1 MATKTKNNKKRTLKK
16 RTYKRGTYK
25 RGTYKKGGRPI
36 KSGSY
41 GCVFK
46 PVLKCDKNKSA
57 ELENGISKLMDEDA
71 AQIEFDTIVEVQTH
85 IKGIPNNNDYFLVN
99 DIKMCAPEK
108 LSPAD
113 LNEFDT
119 VCNDI
124 VKYTGYDKTI
134 INNNLKHFKIINMPY
149 GGIDLNE
156 FWKRMMD
163 VPARDKK
170 KIFALVNGILIQLL
184 ENGIIPLNQTG
195 FYHLDV
201 KGGNILVSD
210 DIKYARLIDWGVSQK
225 LNENNIAPS
234 KFIQEFQFNIPFT
247 NILFNLNINKWL
259 QEEFT
264 KMNIT
269 KMNITKINI
278 TKMNITK
285 INIKSISLFTMK
297 TIVKTI
303 MDKAMKDRGEGHY
316 MVILYYII
324 VLYNL
329 DDALGQTDSINF
341 ASDLICSFIA
351 TALMNYTDS
360 NGIFQLK
367 KYCLEVYLRNVDVW
381 GFIISYIQII
391 IYAKEM
397 KGATKYKKEFIKA
410 VSDIIIN
417 YCYNPKYA
425 ISPIPVD
432 KVIADLRKIKL

>member
-1 MATKTKNNKKRTLKK
+1 MVTKTKKYKKIRSLRRRTHK
-16 RTYKRGTYK
+16 RI
-25 RGTYKKGGRPI
+25 KGGRPI

-46 PVLKCDKNKSA
+46 PPLKCDKNKSA
-57 ELENGISKLMDEDA
+57 ELENGISKLMDDTSSK
-71 AQIEFDTIVEVQTH
+71 IEFDTILEVQSH
-85 IKGIPNNNDYFLVN
+85 IKDIPNNNDYFLVN
-99 DIKMCAPEK
+99 DIKMCRPEK
-108 LSPAD
+108 LSNED

-124 VKYTGYDKTI
+124 VKYTGYDKNI
-134 INNNLKHFKIINMPY
+134 INNNLKYFKIINMPY

-156 FWKRMMD
+156 FWKSLMD
-163 VPARDKK
+163 IPARKKK
-170 KIFALVNGILIQLL
+170 KIFNAVNSILIRLL

-247 NILFNLNINKWL
+247 NILFNLNINNWL
-259 QEEFT
+259 QEEL
-264 KMNIT
+264 
-269 KMNITKINI
+269 TKINI
-278 TKMNITK
+278 KNITK
-285 INIKSISLFTMK
+285 INIKSISLLTMK
-297 TIVKTI
+297 TIVKNI

-329 DDALGQTDSINF
+329 DDNLNQTDSTNF
-341 ASDLICSFIA
+341 ATELICTYIA

-367 KYCLEVYLRNVDVW
+367 KYCTEVYLRNVDIW
-381 GFIISYIQII
+381 GFIMSYIQII
-391 IYAKEM
+391 IYEKETNGAK
-397 KGATKYKKEFIKA
+397 KYKKEFIKT
-410 VSDIIIN
+410 VSNIIVN

-425 ISPIPVD
+425 ILPIPVD
-432 KVIADLRKIKL
+432 KVIAELREIKP

>member
-1 MATKTKNNKKRTLKK
+1 MVTKTKKYNKKRSIRRKTYKK
-16 RTYKRGTYK
+16 IYKRGVN
-25 RGTYKKGGRPI
+25 RGGRPI

-46 PVLKCDKNKSA
+46 PPLKCEKTKSA
-57 ELENGISKLMDEDA
+57 ELKNGISKLMDDEA
-71 AQIEFDTIVEVQTH
+71 AQIEFDTILDVQSH

-99 DIKMCAPEK
+99 DIKMCAPDK
-108 LSPAD
+108 LSNED
-113 LNEFDT
+113 LKDFDM

-124 VKYTGYDKTI
+124 VKYTGYDKNI

-149 GGIDLNE
+149 GGVDLNE

-163 VPARDKK
+163 IPAKDKK
-170 KIFALVNGILIQLL
+170 KIFLAVNSILIKLL
-184 ENGIIPLNQTG
+184 EKGIMPLNQTG

-201 KGGNILVSD
+201 KGGNILISD
-210 DIKYARLIDWGVSQK
+210 DITYARLIDWGVSQK
-225 LNENNIAPS
+225 LNENNLAPS

-264 KMNIT
+264 RMNITRMNIT
-269 KMNITKINI
+269 KMNITR
-278 TKMNITK
+278 

-297 TIVKTI
+297 TIVKNI
-303 MDKAMKDRGEGHY
+303 LDKVMKDRGEGHY
-316 MVILYYII
+316 MIILYYII

-329 DDALGQTDSINF
+329 DTENNKISQDDHTNF
-341 ASDLICSFIA
+341 ASDLICTYIA

-360 NGIFQLK
+360 NGVFQLK
-367 KYCLEVYLRNVDVW
+367 KYCAEVYLRNVDVW
-381 GFIISYIQII
+381 GFIMSYIQII
-391 IYAKEM
+391 IYAKEI
-397 KGATKYKKEFIKA
+397 KGTPKYKREFIKA

-432 KVIADLRKIKL
+432 KVIADLRKIKP

>member
-1 MATKTKNNKKRTLKK
+1 MVTKTKKYNNKKGSLRRKTYKNI
-16 RTYKRGTYK
+16 YKRGGK
-25 RGTYKKGGRPI
+25 PI

-46 PVLKCDKNKSA
+46 PMLKCDKNKSA
-57 ELENGISKLMDEDA
+57 QLENGISKLMDEDS
-71 AQIEFDTIVEVQTH
+71 AQIEFDTIVEVQSH
-85 IKGIPNNNDYFLVN
+85 IKDIPNNNDYFLVN
-99 DIKMCAPEK
+99 DIKMCAPDK

-113 LNEFDT
+113 LNQFDT

-124 VKYTGYDKTI
+124 VKYTGYDKNI

-156 FWKRMMD
+156 FWKRLID
-163 VPARDKK
+163 SPAKDKK
-170 KIFALVNGILIQLL
+170 KIFVAVNGILIRLL
-184 ENGIIPLNQTG
+184 ENGIMPLNQTG

-201 KGGNILVSD
+201 KGGNILISD

-225 LNENNIAPS
+225 LNEHNIAPS
-234 KFIQEFQFNIPFT
+234 KFLQEFQFNIPFT
-247 NILFNLNINKWL
+247 NVLFNININKWI
-259 QEEFT
+259 QEEIT

-269 KMNITKINI
+269 KMNITKN
-278 TKMNITK
+278 K
-285 INIKSISLFTMK
+285 ISLSLMK
-297 TIVKTI
+297 KIVKNI
-303 MDKAMKDRGEGHY
+303 LDKAMKDRGEGHY
-316 MVILYYII
+316 MVILYYIS

-329 DDALGQTDSINF
+329 DDSLNEEDAKTF
-341 ASDLICSFIA
+341 ASDLICTFIA

-360 NGIFQLK
+360 NGIFQIK

-381 GFIISYIQII
+381 GFIMSYIQII
-391 IYAKEM
+391 IYAKEI
-397 KGATKYKKEFIKA
+397 KGTPKYKREFIKA

-432 KVIADLRKIKL
+432 KVIADLRKIKP

>member
-1 MATKTKNNKKRTLKK
+1 MVTKRKKNNKKR
-16 RTYKRGTYK
+16 RTYKRV
-25 RGTYKKGGRPI
+25 KGGRPI

-57 ELENGISKLMDEDA
+57 ELENGISKLMDEEA
-71 AQIEFDTIVEVQTH
+71 AQIEFDTILEVQRH

-99 DIKMCAPEK
+99 DIQMCAPDK
-108 LSPAD
+108 LSNED

-124 VKYTGYDKTI
+124 VKYTGYDKNI

-149 GGIDLNE
+149 GGVDLNE

-163 VPARDKK
+163 IPAKDKK
-170 KIFALVNGILIQLL
+170 KIFLAVNSILIRLL

-225 LNENNIAPS
+225 LNENNITPS

-247 NILFNLNINKWL
+247 NILFNININKWL

-269 KMNITKINI
+269 KMNI
-278 TKMNITK
+278 
-285 INIKSISLFTMK
+285 KSISLLTMK
-297 TIVKTI
+297 TIVKNI
-303 MDKAMKDRGEGHY
+303 LDKVMKDRGEGHY

-329 DDALGQTDSINF
+329 DDKLDQPESTTF

-351 TALMNYTDS
+351 TALMNYMDS
-360 NGIFQLK
+360 NGVFQLK
-367 KYCLEVYLRNVDVW
+367 KYCAEVYLRNVDVW
-381 GFIISYIQII
+381 GFIMSYIQII
-391 IYAKEM
+391 IYAKEI
-397 KGATKYKKEFIKA
+397 KGASKYKREFIKA

-432 KVIADLRKIKL
+432 KVIADLRKIKP

>member
-1 MATKTKNNKKRTLKK
+1 MVIKTKKYNKKRSLRRK
-16 RTYKRGTYK
+16 
-25 RGTYKKGGRPI
+25 TYKKGANKGGKPI

-57 ELENGISKLMDEDA
+57 ELENGISKLMDEDSA
-71 AQIEFDTIVEVQTH
+71 KIEFDTILEVQRH

-99 DIKMCAPEK
+99 DIKMCAPDK
-108 LSPAD
+108 LSNED
-113 LNEFDT
+113 LNDFDT

-124 VKYTGYDKTI
+124 VKYTGYDKNI

-156 FWKRMMD
+156 FWKRLMYI
-163 VPARDKK
+163 PAKDKK
-170 KIFALVNGILIQLL
+170 KIFVAVNSILIQLL

-264 KMNIT
+264 KMNI
-269 KMNITKINI
+269 KNKNI
-278 TKMNITK
+278 TKMNI
-285 INIKSISLFTMK
+285 KSISLSLMK
-297 TIVKTI
+297 QIAKNI
-303 MDKAMKDRGEGHY
+303 MDKAMKDRGDGHY

-329 DDALGQTDSINF
+329 DDALGQNDSTNF
-341 ASDLICSFIA
+341 ASDLICTFIA

-360 NGIFQLK
+360 NGVFQLK

-381 GFIISYIQII
+381 GFIMSYIQII
-391 IYAKEM
+391 IYAKEI
-397 KGATKYKKEFIKA
+397 KGAKKYKKEFIKA

-432 KVIADLRKIKL
+432 KVIADLRLIKQ

>member
-1 MATKTKNNKKRTLKK
+1 MVTKTKKYYKKKGRNLKK
-16 RTYKRGTYK
+16 RTYKIGTYK
-25 RGTYKKGGRPI
+25 RVKGGKPI

-46 PVLKCDKNKSA
+46 PTLKCDKKKSNDI
-57 ELENGISKLMDEDA
+57 ENGISKLMDEDA
-71 AQIEFDTIVEVQTH
+71 AKIEFDTILDVQSH
-85 IKGIPNNNDYFLVN
+85 IKNIPNNNDYFLVN
-99 DIKMCAPEK
+99 SITMCQPDK
-108 LSPAD
+108 LSPTD
-113 LNEFDT
+113 LNEFDA

-124 VKYTGYDKTI
+124 VKYTGYDKNI

-156 FWKRMMD
+156 FWKRLMD
-163 VPARDKK
+163 IPAKDKK
-170 KIFALVNGILIQLL
+170 KIFFAVNSILIQLL
-184 ENGIIPLNQTG
+184 EKGIIPLNETG

-247 NILFNLNINKWL
+247 NILFNLNINKWI
-259 QEEFT
+259 QEEITKLNIT

-269 KMNITKINI
+269 KMNI
-278 TKMNITK
+278 
-285 INIKSISLFTMK
+285 KSISLSGMK
-297 TIVKTI
+297 TIVKNI

-329 DDALGQTDSINF
+329 DDKIDQSESKNF
-341 ASDLICSFIA
+341 ALDIICTYIA

-360 NGIFQLK
+360 SGVFQIK
-367 KYCLEVYLRNVDVW
+367 KYCTDVYLRNVDVW
-381 GFIISYIQII
+381 GFIMSYIQII
-391 IYAKEM
+391 IYAKEI
-397 KGATKYKKEFIKA
+397 KTAKKYKKEFIKA

-417 YCYNPKYA
+417 YCYNPKYS

-432 KVIADLRKIKL
+432 KVIADLRQIKI

>member
-1 MATKTKNNKKRTLKK
+1 MVTKTKNNNNKKYKKGRTQKK
-16 RTYKRGTYK
+16 RTYKRV
-25 RGTYKKGGRPI
+25 KGGKPI

-46 PVLKCDKNKSA
+46 PVLKCDKNKYA
-57 ELENGISKLMDEDA
+57 ELENGISKLMDEDSA
-71 AQIEFDTIVEVQTH
+71 KIEFDTIVEVQTH

-99 DIKMCAPEK
+99 DIKMCAPDK
-108 LSPAD
+108 LSNED
-113 LNEFDT
+113 LNDFDA

-124 VKYTGYDKTI
+124 VKYTGYDKNI

-170 KIFALVNGILIQLL
+170 KIFGAVNSILIRLL

-210 DIKYARLIDWGVSQK
+210 DIRYARLIDWGVSQK
-225 LNENNIAPS
+225 LNENNITPS

-247 NILFNLNINKWL
+247 NILFNLNINKWI

-264 KMNIT
+264 KMNI
-269 KMNITKINI
+269 KNKNI

-285 INIKSISLFTMK
+285 MNKKSISLFTMK
-297 TIVKTI
+297 QIVKNVI
-303 MDKAMKDRGEGHY
+303 DKAMKDRGEGHY
-316 MVILYYII
+316 MVMLYYII

-329 DDALGQTDSINF
+329 DDKLDQPESTNF
-341 ASDLICSFIA
+341 ASDLICTFIA

-360 NGIFQLK
+360 NGVFQLK

-381 GFIISYIQII
+381 GFIMSYIQII
-391 IYAKEM
+391 IYAKEI
-397 KGATKYKKEFIKA
+397 KGTPKYKKEYNKEFIKA

-432 KVIADLRKIKL
+432 KVIADLLKIKP

>member
-1 MATKTKNNKKRTLKK
+1 MVTKTKKYNNKKGSLRRKTYKNI
-16 RTYKRGTYK
+16 YKRGGK
-25 RGTYKKGGRPI
+25 PI

-46 PVLKCDKNKSA
+46 PMLKCDKNKSA
-57 ELENGISKLMDEDA
+57 QLENGISKLMDEDS
-71 AQIEFDTIVEVQTH
+71 AQIEFDTIVEVQSH
-85 IKGIPNNNDYFLVN
+85 IKDIPNNNDYFLVN
-99 DIKMCAPEK
+99 DIKMCAPDK

-113 LNEFDT
+113 LNQFDT

-124 VKYTGYDKTI
+124 VKYTGYDKNI

-156 FWKRMMD
+156 FWKRLID
-163 VPARDKK
+163 SPAKDKK
-170 KIFALVNGILIQLL
+170 KIFVAVNGILIRLL
-184 ENGIIPLNQTG
+184 ENGIMPLNQTG

-201 KGGNILVSD
+201 KGGNILISD

-225 LNENNIAPS
+225 LNEHNIAPS
-234 KFIQEFQFNIPFT
+234 KFLQEFQFNIPFT
-247 NILFNLNINKWL
+247 NVLFNININKWI
-259 QEEFT
+259 QEEIT

-269 KMNITKINI
+269 KMNITKN
-278 TKMNITK
+278 K
-285 INIKSISLFTMK
+285 ISLSLMK
-297 TIVKTI
+297 KIVKNI
-303 MDKAMKDRGEGHY
+303 LDKAMKDRGEGHY
-316 MVILYYII
+316 MVILYYIS

-329 DDALGQTDSINF
+329 DDSLNEEDAKTF
-341 ASDLICSFIA
+341 ASDLICTFIA

-360 NGIFQLK
+360 NGIFQIK

-381 GFIISYIQII
+381 GFIMSYIQII

-397 KGATKYKKEFIKA
+397 KGVKKYKKEMIKA

-432 KVIADLRKIKL
+432 KVIADLRKIKP

>member
-1 MATKTKNNKKRTLKK
+1 MVTKTKKYNKKRILRKK
-16 RTYKRGTYK
+16 TYKKIYKRGAN
-25 RGTYKKGGRPI
+25 RGGKPI

-57 ELENGISKLMDEDA
+57 ELENGISKLMDEEA
-71 AQIEFDTIVEVQTH
+71 AQIEFDTILEVQRH

-99 DIKMCAPEK
+99 DIKMCAPDK
-108 LSPAD
+108 LSNED
-113 LNEFDT
+113 LNDFDT

-124 VKYTGYDKTI
+124 VKYTGYDKNI

-163 VPARDKK
+163 LPAKDKK
-170 KIFALVNGILIQLL
+170 KIFALVNSILIRLL
-184 ENGIIPLNQTG
+184 ENGIIPLNQMG

-264 KMNIT
+264 K
-269 KMNITKINI
+269 INI
-278 TKMNITK
+278 KNK
-285 INIKSISLFTMK
+285 NIKSISLLIMK
-297 TIVKTI
+297 SIVKNI
-303 MDKAMKDRGEGHY
+303 IDKAMKDRGEGHY

-329 DDALGQTDSINF
+329 DDKVSENESTNF
-341 ASDLICSFIA
+341 AADLICTYIS

-360 NGIFQLK
+360 NGVFQLK
-367 KYCLEVYLRNVDVW
+367 KYCAEVYLRNVDVW
-381 GFIISYIQII
+381 GFIMSYIQII
-391 IYAKEM
+391 IYAKEIN
-397 KGATKYKKEFIKA
+397 GAKKYKKEFIKA

-432 KVIADLRKIKL
+432 KVIDDLRKIKT

>member
-1 MATKTKNNKKRTLKK
+1 MVTKTKKYNKKRSLKRK
-16 RTYKRGTYK
+16 
-25 RGTYKKGGRPI
+25 TYKKIYKKGANRGGKPI

-57 ELENGISKLMDEDA
+57 ELENGISKLMEEDA
-71 AQIEFDTIVEVQTH
+71 AKIEFDTILEVQRH

-99 DIKMCAPEK
+99 DIKMCAPDK
-108 LSPAD
+108 LSNED
-113 LNEFDT
+113 LNDFDT

-124 VKYTGYDKTI
+124 VKYTGYDKNI

-163 VPARDKK
+163 IPARDKK
-170 KIFALVNGILIQLL
+170 KIFALVNSILIRLL

-225 LNENNIAPS
+225 LNENNITPS

-247 NILFNLNINKWL
+247 NILFNSNINKWL

-269 KMNITKINI
+269 KMNI
-278 TKMNITK
+278 
-285 INIKSISLFTMK
+285 KSISLLTMK
-297 TIVKTI
+297 SIVKNI
-303 MDKAMKDRGEGHY
+303 MDKVMKDRGEGHY

-329 DDALGQTDSINF
+329 DDALGQNDSTNF
-341 ASDLICSFIA
+341 ALDLICTFIA

-381 GFIISYIQII
+381 GFIMSYIQII
-391 IYAKEM
+391 IYAKEI

-432 KVIADLRKIKL
+432 KVIEDLRKIKQ

>member
-1 MATKTKNNKKRTLKK
+1 MVTKTKKYNKKRSIRRKTYKK
-16 RTYKRGTYK
+16 IYKRGVN
-25 RGTYKKGGRPI
+25 KGGKPI

-57 ELENGISKLMDEDA
+57 ELENGISKLMEEEA
-71 AQIEFDTIVEVQTH
+71 AKIEFDTILEVQRH

-99 DIKMCAPEK
+99 DIKMCAPDK
-108 LSPAD
+108 LSNED

-124 VKYTGYDKTI
+124 VKYTGYDKNI

-163 VPARDKK
+163 FPAKDKK
-170 KIFALVNGILIQLL
+170 KIFALVNSILIRLL

-210 DIKYARLIDWGVSQK
+210 DIKYARLIDWGVSEK

-264 KMNIT
+264 KMNI
-269 KMNITKINI
+269 KNK
-278 TKMNITK
+278 
-285 INIKSISLFTMK
+285 NIKSISLLTMK
-297 TIVKTI
+297 TIVKNI
-303 MDKAMKDRGEGHY
+303 MDKAMNDRGEGHY

-329 DDALGQTDSINF
+329 DDALGQTDSTNF
-341 ASDLICSFIA
+341 AIDLICTFIA

-360 NGIFQLK
+360 NGVFQLK
-367 KYCLEVYLRNVDVW
+367 KYCAEVYLRNVDVW
-381 GFIISYIQII
+381 GFIMSYIQII
-391 IYAKEM
+391 IYAKEI

-432 KVIADLRKIKL
+432 KVIDDLRKIKP

>member
-1 MATKTKNNKKRTLKK
+1 MANKTKKYNKKRIYRKK
-16 RTYKRGTYK
+16 
-25 RGTYKKGGRPI
+25 TYKKIYKKGANKGGKPI

-57 ELENGISKLMDEDA
+57 EFENGISKLMEEEA
-71 AQIEFDTIVEVQTH
+71 AQIEFDTILEVQRH
-85 IKGIPNNNDYFLVN
+85 IKGIPNNNDYFLAN
-99 DIKMCAPEK
+99 DIKMCAPDK
-108 LSPAD
+108 LSNED

-124 VKYTGYDKTI
+124 VKYTGYDKNI

-163 VPARDKK
+163 IPSKDKK
-170 KIFALVNGILIQLL
+170 KIFALVNGILIRLL

-269 KMNITKINI
+269 KMNIKN
-278 TKMNITK
+278 K
-285 INIKSISLFTMK
+285 NIKSISLLTMK
-297 TIVKTI
+297 TIVKNI

-329 DDALGQTDSINF
+329 DDKVSENDSTNF
-341 ASDLICSFIA
+341 AADLICTYIA

-360 NGIFQLK
+360 NGVFQLK
-367 KYCLEVYLRNVDVW
+367 KYCTEVYLRNVDVW

-391 IYAKEM
+391 IYAKEI
-397 KGATKYKKEFIKA
+397 KGTPKYKKEFIKA

-432 KVIADLRKIKL
+432 KVIADLRKIKP

>member
-1 MATKTKNNKKRTLKK
+1 MVTKTKKYNKKRSIRRKTYKK
-16 RTYKRGTYK
+16 IYKRGVN
-25 RGTYKKGGRPI
+25 KGGKPI

-57 ELENGISKLMDEDA
+57 ELENGISKLMEEEA
-71 AQIEFDTIVEVQTH
+71 AKIEFDTILEVQRH

-99 DIKMCAPEK
+99 DIKMCAPDK
-108 LSPAD
+108 LSNED

-124 VKYTGYDKTI
+124 VKYTGYDKNI

-163 VPARDKK
+163 FPAKDKK
-170 KIFALVNGILIQLL
+170 KIFALVNSILIRLL

-264 KMNIT
+264 KMNI
-269 KMNITKINI
+269 KNK
-278 TKMNITK
+278 
-285 INIKSISLFTMK
+285 NIKSISLLTMK
-297 TIVKTI
+297 TIVKNI
-303 MDKAMKDRGEGHY
+303 MDKAMNDRGEGHY

-329 DDALGQTDSINF
+329 DDALGQTDSTNF
-341 ASDLICSFIA
+341 AIDLICTFIA

-360 NGIFQLK
+360 NGVFQLK
-367 KYCLEVYLRNVDVW
+367 KYCAEVYLRNVDVW
-381 GFIISYIQII
+381 GFIMSYIQII
-391 IYAKEM
+391 IYAKEI

-432 KVIADLRKIKL
+432 KVIDDLRKIKP

>member
-1 MATKTKNNKKRTLKK
+1 MVTKTKKPKHKT
-16 RTYKRGTYK
+16 KRGKKFNRK
-25 RGTYKKGGRPI
+25 RSLRSKTYKKPYKRGGRPI

-46 PVLKCDKNKSA
+46 PVLKCDKNKSS
-57 ELENGISKLMDEDA
+57 EVENGISKLMDEDSA
-71 AQIEFDTIVEVQTH
+71 KIEFDTILEVQSH
-85 IKGIPNNNDYFLVN
+85 IKDIPNNNDYFLVN
-99 DIKMCAPEK
+99 DIKMCAPDK
-108 LSPAD
+108 LSPTD
-113 LNEFDT
+113 LNDFDA

-163 VPARDKK
+163 IPARDKR
-170 KIFALVNGILIQLL
+170 KIFSAVNTILIGLL
-184 ENGIIPLNQTG
+184 ENGIVPLNQTG

-201 KGGNILVSD
+201 KGGNILISD

-225 LNENNIAPS
+225 LVDHRITPS

-247 NILFNLNINKWL
+247 NILFNINNSKWL
-259 QEEFT
+259 QEELT
-264 KMNIT
+264 KMNMT
-269 KMNITKINI
+269 NKNIK
-278 TKMNITK
+278 K
-285 INIKSISLFTMK
+285 INIKSISLSDMK
-297 TIVKTI
+297 PMVKNI

-324 VLYNL
+324 VLYNPDTADEKL
-329 DDALGQTDSINF
+329 NQNDSKNF
-341 ASDLICSFIA
+341 AIDLICTYIA

-360 NGIFQLK
+360 NGVFQFK
-367 KYCLEVYLRNVDVW
+367 KYCSEVYLRNVDVW
-381 GFIISYIQII
+381 GFIMSYIQII
-391 IYAKEM
+391 IYAKET
-397 KGATKYKKEFIKA
+397 KDKKYKKEFIKA

-432 KVIADLRKIKL
+432 KVISDLQEIIL

>member
-1 MATKTKNNKKRTLKK
+1 MATKTKNNKKKRTLKK
-16 RTYKRGTYK
+16 RTYKIGTYKRGENRGTYK
-25 RGTYKKGGRPI
+25 RGGKPI

-85 IKGIPNNNDYFLVN
+85 IKSIPNNNDYFLVN

-170 KIFALVNGILIQLL
+170 KIVTLVNTILIRLL

-269 KMNITKINI
+269 KMNI
-278 TKMNITK
+278 
-285 INIKSISLFTMK
+285 KSISLFTMK

-316 MVILYYII
+316 MVILYYIS

-329 DDALGQTDSINF
+329 DDALGQTDPTTF

-360 NGIFQLK
+360 NGVFQLK
-367 KYCLEVYLRNVDVW
+367 KYCAEVYLRNVDVW
-381 GFIISYIQII
+381 GFIMSYIQII

-397 KGATKYKKEFIKA
+397 KEAKKYKKEFIKA

-432 KVIADLRKIKL
+432 KVIDDLRKIKL

>member
-1 MATKTKNNKKRTLKK
+1 MVTKTKKYNKKRSFRRK
-16 RTYKRGTYK
+16 TYKRGTNK
-25 RGTYKKGGRPI
+25 IGTNKIGTNKGGKPI

-46 PVLKCDKNKSA
+46 PVLKCDKNNFT
-57 ELENGISKLMDEDA
+57 ELENGISKLMDEDSA
-71 AQIEFDTIVEVQTH
+71 KIEFDTILEVQRH
-85 IKGIPNNNDYFLVN
+85 IKSIPNNNDYFLVN
-99 DIKMCAPEK
+99 DIKMCAPDK
-108 LSPAD
+108 LSNED
-113 LNEFDT
+113 LNDFDT

-124 VKYTGYDKTI
+124 VKYTGYDKNI

-156 FWKRMMD
+156 FWKRLMD
-163 VPARDKK
+163 IPAKDKK
-170 KIFALVNGILIQLL
+170 KIFFAVNSILIQLL
-184 ENGIIPLNQTG
+184 EKGIVPLNQTG

-225 LNENNIAPS
+225 LSENNIAPS

-264 KMNIT
+264 KMNIKNNKT
-269 KMNITKINI
+269 I
-278 TKMNITK
+278 TKM
-285 INIKSISLFTMK
+285 NIKSISLLTMK
-297 TIVKTI
+297 TIVKNI

-316 MVILYYII
+316 MVIIYYII
-324 VLYNL
+324 VLYNADTV
-329 DDALGQTDSINF
+329 DDKLNQTESTNF
-341 ASDLICSFIA
+341 AIDLICTYIA
-351 TALMNYTDS
+351 MALMNYTDS
-360 NGIFQLK
+360 NGVFQLK
-367 KYCLEVYLRNVDVW
+367 KYCAEVYLHNVDVW
-381 GFIISYIQII
+381 GFIMSYIQII
-391 IYAKEM
+391 IYAKEI
-397 KGATKYKKEFIKA
+397 KDAKKYKKEFIKA

-432 KVIADLRKIKL
+432 KVIDDLRKIKT

>member
-1 MATKTKNNKKRTLKK
+1 MVTKTKKYNKKRSIRRKTYKK
-16 RTYKRGTYK
+16 IYKRGVN
-25 RGTYKKGGRPI
+25 RGGKPI

-57 ELENGISKLMDEDA
+57 ELENGISKLMEEEA
-71 AQIEFDTIVEVQTH
+71 AKIEFDTILEVQRH

-99 DIKMCAPEK
+99 DIKMCAPDK
-108 LSPAD
+108 LSNED

-124 VKYTGYDKTI
+124 VKYTGYDKNI

-163 VPARDKK
+163 FPAKDKK
-170 KIFALVNGILIQLL
+170 KIFALVNSILIRLL

-264 KMNIT
+264 KMNI
-269 KMNITKINI
+269 KNK
-278 TKMNITK
+278 
-285 INIKSISLFTMK
+285 NIKSISLLTIK
-297 TIVKTI
+297 TIVKNI
-303 MDKAMKDRGEGHY
+303 MDKAMNDRGEGHY

-329 DDALGQTDSINF
+329 DDALGQTDSTNF
-341 ASDLICSFIA
+341 AIDLICTFIA

-360 NGIFQLK
+360 NGVFQLK
-367 KYCLEVYLRNVDVW
+367 KYCAEVYLRNVDVW
-381 GFIISYIQII
+381 GFIMSYIQII
-391 IYAKEM
+391 IYAKEI

-432 KVIADLRKIKL
+432 KVIDDLRKIKP

>member
-1 MATKTKNNKKRTLKK
+1 MVTKRKKNNKKR
-16 RTYKRGTYK
+16 RTYKRGAYK
-25 RGTYKKGGRPI
+25 RVKGGRPI

-46 PVLKCDKNKSA
+46 PVLKCEKNKSA
-57 ELENGISKLMDEDA
+57 ELENGISKLMDEEA
-71 AQIEFDTIVEVQTH
+71 AQIEFDTILEVQRH

-99 DIKMCAPEK
+99 DIQMCAPDK
-108 LSPAD
+108 LSNED

-124 VKYTGYDKTI
+124 VKYTGYDKNI

-149 GGIDLNE
+149 GGVDLNE

-163 VPARDKK
+163 IPAKDKK
-170 KIFALVNGILIQLL
+170 KIFALVNSILIRLL

-225 LNENNIAPS
+225 LNENNITPS

-247 NILFNLNINKWL
+247 NILFNININKWL

-269 KMNITKINI
+269 KMNI
-278 TKMNITK
+278 
-285 INIKSISLFTMK
+285 KSISLLTMK
-297 TIVKTI
+297 TIVKNI
-303 MDKAMKDRGEGHY
+303 LDKVMKDRGEGHY

-329 DDALGQTDSINF
+329 DDKLDQPESTTF

-351 TALMNYTDS
+351 TALMNYMDS
-360 NGIFQLK
+360 NGVFQLK
-367 KYCLEVYLRNVDVW
+367 KYCAEVYLRNVDVW
-381 GFIISYIQII
+381 GFIMSYIQII
-391 IYAKEM
+391 IYAKEI
-397 KGATKYKKEFIKA
+397 KGASKYKKEFIKA

-432 KVIADLRKIKL
+432 KVIADLRKIKP

>member
-1 MATKTKNNKKRTLKK
+1 MVTKTKKYNKKRIYRKK
-16 RTYKRGTYK
+16 TYKKIYKRGGK
-25 RGTYKKGGRPI
+25 PI

-57 ELENGISKLMDEDA
+57 EFENGISKLMEEEA
-71 AQIEFDTIVEVQTH
+71 AQIEFDTILEVQRH
-85 IKGIPNNNDYFLVN
+85 IKGIPNNNDYFLAN
-99 DIKMCAPEK
+99 DIKMCAPDK
-108 LSPAD
+108 LSNED

-124 VKYTGYDKTI
+124 VKYTGYDKNI

-163 VPARDKK
+163 IPSKDKK
-170 KIFALVNGILIQLL
+170 KIFALVNGILIRLL

-269 KMNITKINI
+269 KMNIKN
-278 TKMNITK
+278 K
-285 INIKSISLFTMK
+285 NIKSISLLTMK
-297 TIVKTI
+297 TIVKNI

-329 DDALGQTDSINF
+329 DDKVSENDSTNF
-341 ASDLICSFIA
+341 AADLICTYIA

-360 NGIFQLK
+360 NGVFQLK
-367 KYCLEVYLRNVDVW
+367 KYCTEVYLRNVDVW

-391 IYAKEM
+391 IYAKEI
-397 KGATKYKKEFIKA
+397 KGTPKYKKEFIKA

-432 KVIADLRKIKL
+432 KVIADLRKIKP

>member
-1 MATKTKNNKKRTLKK
+1 MVTKRKKNNKKR
-16 RTYKRGTYK
+16 RTYKRGANK
-25 RGTYKKGGRPI
+25 IGANKGGRPI

-46 PVLKCDKNKSA
+46 PVLKCEKNKSA
-57 ELENGISKLMDEDA
+57 ELENGISKLMDEEA
-71 AQIEFDTIVEVQTH
+71 AQIEFDTILEVQRH

-99 DIKMCAPEK
+99 DIQMCAPDK
-108 LSPAD
+108 LSNED

-124 VKYTGYDKTI
+124 VKYTGYDKNI

-149 GGIDLNE
+149 GGVDLNE

-163 VPARDKK
+163 IPAKDKK
-170 KIFALVNGILIQLL
+170 KIFALVNSILIRLL

-225 LNENNIAPS
+225 LNENNITPS

-247 NILFNLNINKWL
+247 NILFNININKWL

-264 KMNIT
+264 KMNVT
-269 KMNITKINI
+269 KM
-278 TKMNITK
+278 
-285 INIKSISLFTMK
+285 NIKSISLLTMK
-297 TIVKTI
+297 TIVKNI
-303 MDKAMKDRGEGHY
+303 LDKVMKDRGEGHY

-329 DDALGQTDSINF
+329 DDKVSQDDSTNF
-341 ASDLICSFIA
+341 AIDKICTYIA

-360 NGIFQLK
+360 NGVFQLK
-367 KYCLEVYLRNVDVW
+367 KYCAEVYLRNVDVW
-381 GFIISYIQII
+381 GFIMSYIQII
-391 IYAKEM
+391 IYAKEI
-397 KGATKYKKEFIKA
+397 KGASKYKKEFIKA

-432 KVIADLRKIKL
+432 KVIADLRKIKP

>member
-1 MATKTKNNKKRTLKK
+1 MVTKTKKYNNKRVKK
-16 RTYKRGTYK
+16 KGTYK
-25 RGTYKKGGRPI
+25 RVKGGKPI

-57 ELENGISKLMDEDA
+57 ELENGISKLMEEDA
-71 AQIEFDTIVEVQTH
+71 AKIEFDTILEVQRH

-99 DIKMCAPEK
+99 DIKMCAPDK
-108 LSPAD
+108 LSNED
-113 LNEFDT
+113 LNDFDT

-124 VKYTGYDKTI
+124 VKYTGYDKNI

-163 VPARDKK
+163 IPAREKK
-170 KIFALVNGILIQLL
+170 KIFALVNSILIQLL

-225 LNENNIAPS
+225 LNENNITPS

-247 NILFNLNINKWL
+247 NILFNLNINKWI

-264 KMNIT
+264 KMNI
-269 KMNITKINI
+269 KNK
-278 TKMNITK
+278 
-285 INIKSISLFTMK
+285 NIKSISLLTMK
-297 TIVKTI
+297 TIVKNI

-329 DDALGQTDSINF
+329 DDKLDQPESTTF
-341 ASDLICSFIA
+341 ASDRICTYIA
-351 TALMNYTDS
+351 TALMNYTNS
-360 NGIFQLK
+360 NGVFQLK
-367 KYCLEVYLRNVDVW
+367 KYCAEVYLHNVDVW
-381 GFIISYIQII
+381 GFIMSYIQII
-391 IYAKEM
+391 IYAKEI
-397 KGATKYKKEFIKA
+397 KGAKKYKKEFIKA

-432 KVIADLRKIKL
+432 KVIADLRNCIP